1 TGVRNASGRIDYFIA
16 MYEDNDAEHAANEAA
31 AAHLAGLERLNRLK
45 SEFVSLVSHEFRTAL
60 VGISGF
66 SEMIRDEDVSLDEAK
81 VYAGDINKDAERL
94 NRMINDMLDLDRIE
108 AGRLTLHHQTVD
120 MNNLLE
126 DAVNRARASSAHH
139 TFTCNLAVE
148 KPVVQADPDRIAQV
162 LSNLLSNAIKYSP
175 DGGNIAV
182 TSLARDGV
190 VEVSVH
196 DHGVGIAPEFVDRLF
211 SRYERYE
218 KSASKIIGTG
228 LGLAISRQIVEMHG
242 GKIWVES
249 KQGDGSDFRFTIP
262 VGQVQS

>member
-1 TGVRNASGRIDYFIA
+1 
-16 MYEDNDAEHAANEAA
+16 M
-31 AAHLAGLERLNRLK
+31 
-45 SEFVSLVSHEFRTAL
+45 
-60 VGISGF
+60 
-66 SEMIRDEDVSLDEAK
+66 
-81 VYAGDINKDAERL
+81 
-94 NRMINDMLDLDRIE
+94 
-108 AGRLTLHHQTVD
+108 
-120 MNNLLE
+120 
-126 DAVNRARASSAHH
+126 
-139 TFTCNLAVE
+139 AVE

-175 DGGNIAV
+175 DGGDIAV